1 MCDVKENR
9 KKRERDMIRNESR
22 GFYRAQQAAQQGK
35 GRGRCETGREKK
47 LRLHIV
53 LLHARIGSSPLLE
66 PMGCHPPPPMRILNT
81 ASRLMMS
88 S

>member
-1 MCDVKENR
+1 MKVEGFIGPSKPPSRVKAEAGV
-9 KKRERDMIRNESR
+9 KQVER
-22 GFYRAQQAAQQGK
+22 
-35 GRGRCETGREKK
+35 KK

-53 LLHARIGSSPLLE
+53 LLHARIGSRPLLE

-81 ASRLMMS
+81 ASCLMMS